1 MLLLAAQWPR
11 LKLSKQV
18 DITMKAIP
26 TVLLLVSLSASGEI
40 LFTWDPVT
48 GADGYYFYCEPT
60 PLAGGPYTP
69 DETIVAPEVTF
80 DAEPFLPVNVQHECW
95 VTAYDAATESAD
107 SNHYVLTN
115 PGPFQVI
122 QTLTPPGN
130 ISFTIQQSA
139 Q

>member
-1 MLLLAAQWPR
+1 MKVLPALLLF
-11 LKLSKQV
+11 
-18 DITMKAIP
+18 
-26 TVLLLVSLSASGEI
+26 VSLGASGEI
-40 LFTWDPVT
+40 VFTWDAVT
-48 GADGYYFYCEPT
+48 GADGYRFYCEPT

-69 DETIVAPEVTF
+69 DGTIVAPEVTF
-80 DAEPFLPVNVQHECW
+80 DAEPFLPVGEEQECW
-95 VTAYDAATESAD
+95 VTAYNATTESAD

-122 QTLTPPGN
+122 QTLTPPGS